1 VTSKENKMTVDV
13 IRDQLKKLHLP
24 AASLELEN
32 ILLKR
37 KKGADV
43 HWLSELLTA
52 ELDARHENAI
62 ERRMK
67 RADFPERRSFEQF
80 NWDFNKKIPREKIES
95 LRDLKF
101 IERNEIAL
109 FLGSPGTGKTHLAIA
124 LGMSAAQAGHSVFC
138 TSVKRLG
145 TKIRKARE
153 KNTLDL
159 LFKQVLT
166 SKLWVL
172 DDWGVVSMPRDV
184 SEEIF
189 DLFDRRKHNSAMI
202 LTSNRDVEEWPQVF
216 SDPILAGAAID
227 RMFENANICIFE
239 GPSHRMKGR
248 IIFKEI
254 DKE

>member
-1 VTSKENKMTVDV
+1 MTIDL
-13 IRDQLKKLHLP
+13 IRDQLKKLRLP
-24 AASLELEN
+24 TAAMEIETL
-32 ILLKR
+32 LLKS
-37 KKGADV
+37 KKTIEV
-43 HWLSELLTA
+43 KWLSELLSL
-52 ELDARHENAI
+52 ELDARSENAI
-62 ERRMK
+62 ERRIK
-67 RADFPERRSFEQF
+67 QAGFPERRSFEQF
-80 NWDFNKKIPREKIES
+80 NWDFNKKLPKEQVMA
-95 LRDLKF
+95 LQDMKF

-109 FLGSPGTGKTHLAIA
+109 FLGSPGTGKSHLAIA
-124 LGMSAAQAGHSVFC
+124 LGMKAAQAGHSVYC

-153 KNTLDL
+153 RNTMDH
-159 LFKQVLT
+159 LFKQILT
-166 SKLWVL
+166 SKLWIL

-216 SDPILAGAAID
+216 SDPVLASAAID

-254 DKE
+254 DTE

>member
-1 VTSKENKMTVDV
+1 MTIDV
-13 IRDQLKKLHLP
+13 IRDQLKKLYLP
-24 AASLELEN
+24 TASLELEN
-32 ILLKR
+32 ILQKR
-37 KKGADV
+37 KRSTDV
-43 HWLSELLTA
+43 QWLSELLTA
-52 ELDARHENAI
+52 ELDARQENAI

-80 NWDFNKKIPREKIES
+80 DWDFNKKVPREKIEA

-101 IERNEIAL
+101 IEHNEIAL

-166 SKLWVL
+166 SKLWIL

-202 LTSNRDVEEWPQVF
+202 LTSNRDVDEWPQVF